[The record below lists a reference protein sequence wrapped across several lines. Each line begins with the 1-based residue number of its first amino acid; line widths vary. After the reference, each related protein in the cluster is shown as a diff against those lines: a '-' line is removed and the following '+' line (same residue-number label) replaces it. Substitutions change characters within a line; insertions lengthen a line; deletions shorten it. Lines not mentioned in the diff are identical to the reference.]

1 MSEYTKNK
9 TAKSGIKP
17 WIPLILAVIYAI
29 SPVDLVPDSL
39 PIAGWLEDILFLI
52 VGGLNGIEN
61 GVLDDNSSVKKIIKF
76 LKWGLLIIVAMA
88 ILIIILLAALIF
100 KMSAN

>member
-39 PIAGWLEDILFLI
+39 PIAGWL
-52 VGGLNGIEN
+52 
-61 GVLDDNSSVKKIIKF
+61 
-76 LKWGLLIIVAMA
+76 
-88 ILIIILLAALIF
+88 
-100 KMSAN
+100 